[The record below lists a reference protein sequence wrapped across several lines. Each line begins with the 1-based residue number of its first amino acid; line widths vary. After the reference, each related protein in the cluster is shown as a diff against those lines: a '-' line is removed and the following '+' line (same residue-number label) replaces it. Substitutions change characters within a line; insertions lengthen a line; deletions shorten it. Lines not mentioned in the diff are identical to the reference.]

1 MRALERSQRQHARA
15 AYVPSLA
22 HQTLPAPSLLTRT
35 EPEWMQVLE
44 QAMFQLTAQAEAM
57 KVDIDSIRN
66 SVNEHMQSTERRL
79 MRIEKKLL
87 APS

>member
-1 MRALERSQRQHARA
+1 
-15 AYVPSLA
+15 
-22 HQTLPAPSLLTRT
+22 
-35 EPEWMQVLE
+35 MQVLE